1 MNNYVYEPYKTCM
14 IMKKLAI
21 ILLGCCVSLMLW
33 NCKGKSSD
41 GSSDVDNALAERMG
55 LKEVPKVE
63 KFVVVTADQT
73 PVLREPAKG
82 SAILVNCM
90 EDMESDM
97 ADSRVQWSDE
107 KVPRGYSN
115 NDWDR
120 YAGTVLA
127 VLGEEG
133 DYYKVSVKDREWCD
147 IESGYVLKSD
157 TEEMKPEAVTA
168 EWIEESAEQTWM
180 PTVVKKEGKYKGL
193 VIRVEVNELWGEET
207 LWVGVL
213 KDGVIYYPDGFVG
226 LIADCDTADELVFRP
241 AGYVDDINLQL
252 QYPKSVSKLN
262 EFGEVMSLDPAK
274 LTDEQIEQIL
284 EELGKRPTEY
294 IGCEYSFPMT
304 EGQTALFWLKK

>member
-1 MNNYVYEPYKTCM
+1 
-14 IMKKLAI
+14 MKKYAI
-21 ILLGCCVSLMLW
+21 MLLGCCVSLLLW
-33 NCKGKSSD
+33 NCKGKGSD
-41 GSSDVDNALAERMG
+41 GSSDAENALAERMG
-55 LKEVPKVE
+55 LNAVPKVE
-63 KFVVVTADQT
+63 KFVVVTAEKT

-82 SAILVNCM
+82 SAKLVNCM

-97 ADSRVQWSDE
+97 ADSRMQWSDE
-107 KVPRGYSN
+107 KVPKGYSN

-133 DYYKVSVKDREWCD
+133 DYYKVSVRDREWCD

-157 TEEMKPEAVTA
+157 TEEMMPEAVTA
-168 EWIEESAEQTWM
+168 EWIETSAEQAWM

-213 KDGVIYYPDGFVG
+213 KDGAIYYPEGFYGFISGGGTEGLEFHPDGFADG
-226 LIADCDTADELVFRP
+226 L
-241 AGYVDDINLQL
+241 DIMFI
-252 QYPKSVSKLN
+252 YPKSVSKVN
-262 EFGEVMSLDPAK
+262 EYGDVISLDPAK

-294 IGCEYSFPMT
+294 VGCEYSFPMT
-304 EGQTALFWLKK
+304 EGKSALFWLKK

>member
-1 MNNYVYEPYKTCM
+1 M

-133 DYYKVSVKDREWCD
+133 DYYKVSVRDREWCD

-157 TEEMKPEAVTA
+157 TEEMMPEAVTA
-168 EWIEESAEQTWM
+168 EWIETSAEQAWM

-213 KDGVIYYPDGFVG
+213 KDGAIYYPEGFYGFISGGGTEGLEFHPDGFADG
-226 LIADCDTADELVFRP
+226 L
-241 AGYVDDINLQL
+241 DIMFI
-252 QYPKSVSKLN
+252 YPKSVSKVN
-262 EFGEVMSLDPAK
+262 EYGDVISLDPAK

-294 IGCEYSFPMT
+294 VGCEYSFPMT
-304 EGQTALFWLKK
+304 EGQSALFWLKK